1 MPDYQSLRNSRDFRR
16 VLNDGIRRRNGEIVL
31 VSSPGQTGPPRLGL
45 VVSRACGPAVR
56 RNRIKRRLRAA
67 AERVEL
73 QPGMDYVIIA
83 TPKVAEATF
92 DGLIRSLRRA
102 LEESSRV

>member
-1 MPDYQSLRNSRDFRR
+1 
-16 VLNDGIRRRNGEIVL
+16 
-31 VSSPGQTGPPRLGL
+31 
-45 VVSRACGPAVR
+45 
-56 RNRIKRRLRAA
+56 
-67 AERVEL
+67 
-73 QPGMDYVIIA
+73 MDYVIIA